1 MSHELRTPLNI
12 ILGTTQIFDNITA
25 LTEKQRHDLRLI
37 HESGEHLLTL
47 INDILDLSKIEAGKL
62 FLEEK
67 VVNFKDF
74 LLLLEG
80 MFEVAAQKKKLDF
93 IIEHSHFLP
102 VTIKIDEKD

>member
-1 MSHELRTPLNI
+1 M
-12 ILGTTQIFDNITA
+12 
-25 LTEKQRHDLRLI
+25 
-37 HESGEHLLTL
+37 
-47 INDILDLSKIEAGKL
+47 
-62 FLEEK
+62 EEK

-102 VTIKIDEKD
+102 VTIKIDEKRYRFSEQRAGSIR